1 MLFGTIQP
9 VSHWETFW
17 RGFMNASVDPS
28 TTVHGSTKAPDASL
42 RSCVRPLLDLF
53 LCFKDLTFRY
63 VHLLYLYSRSAASSF
78 VLDLSRFLLFL
89 GQAARQDKIWWVFCN
104 QRVGATIAFHSRV
117 LHLALF
123 VDSNK
128 EIETND
134 LFLRQ
139 TGWSF
144 VHPWVR
150 FFKKI

>member
-1 MLFGTIQP
+1 MLFDIIQP
-9 VSHWETFW
+9 EASWTLPSIHLQQYMDQLKDQMHPSGPVSGLFW
-17 RGFMNASVDPS
+17 ICSYV
-28 TTVHGSTKAPDASL
+28 L
-42 RSCVRPLLDLF
+42 RTWLSDMFIC
-53 LCFKDLTFRY
+53 CI
-63 VHLLYLYSRSAASSF
+63 YLYSRSAASSF

-89 GQAARQDKIWWVFCN
+89 GQAAQQDKIWWVFCN
-104 QRVGATIAFHSRV
+104 QHVGATIVFHSRV

-144 VHPWVR
+144 VHPWFS
-150 FFKKI
+150 FF